1 MRKWYVPLALVGI
14 SGVGALVLSESG
26 RRALRW
32 MWDHAHDAPEALADF
47 NERVEG
53 ELDRIQKTLN
63 RLADSLESES
73 TAS

>member
-1 MRKWYVPLALVGI
+1 MRKWYVPLALLGMG
-14 SGVGALVLSESG
+14 GVSALILSETG

-32 MWDHAHDAPEALADF
+32 MWDHAHEAPEALADF
-47 NERVEG
+47 NERVED

>member
-1 MRKWYVPLALVGI
+1 MRKWYVPLALLGMG
-14 SGVGALVLSESG
+14 GVGALVLSENG

-32 MWDHAHDAPEALADF
+32 MWEHAHEAPEALADF

-63 RLADSLESES
+63 RLADTLESES
-73 TAS
+73 TAT

>member
-1 MRKWYVPLALVGI
+1 MRKWYVPLALLGMG
-14 SGVGALVLSESG
+14 GVGALVLSESG

-32 MWDHAHDAPEALADF
+32 MWDHAHEAPEALADF

-63 RLADSLESES
+63 RLADTLESES